1 VKKFDDGKYPNLK
14 KKDSSWSSL
23 WLSFNW
29 TKFKDSRWFSQTGD
43 KDFILLDGRMIFWE
57 KHSFLSK
64 WKNVVY
70 AWEIHFSWK
79 WNITSINNKSWHYQS
94 DFKDISEVTDFLKNL
109 WLDTWNINLAQEF

>member
-43 KDFILLDGRMIFWE
+43 KDFILLDGIKILFYLMGEWFFE
-57 KHSFLSK
+57 KSTLFCPNEKMLYTLEKYTFL
-64 WKNVVY
+64 
-70 AWEIHFSWK
+70 E
-79 WNITSINNKSWHYQS
+79 
-94 DFKDISEVTDFLKNL
+94 SET
-109 WLDTWNINLAQEF
+109 